1 MEYISLEIIIDVL
14 QIILILAIIFLIK
27 EFRNTWWKGHCAA
40 AVLATQLEEKML
52 DQFGGIAERLYK
64 KKYCLKSVI
73 Y

>member
-1 MEYISLEIIIDVL
+1 MEYISLEIIIDVI

-52 DQFGGIAERLYK
+52 DQFGGIAERLDK
-64 KKYCLKSVI
+64 KNIV
-73 Y
+73 

>member
-1 MEYISLEIIIDVL
+1 MEYISLEIIIDVI

-52 DQFGGIAERLYK
+52 DQFGGIAERLDK
-64 KKYCLKSVI
+64 KNIKF
-73 Y
+73 